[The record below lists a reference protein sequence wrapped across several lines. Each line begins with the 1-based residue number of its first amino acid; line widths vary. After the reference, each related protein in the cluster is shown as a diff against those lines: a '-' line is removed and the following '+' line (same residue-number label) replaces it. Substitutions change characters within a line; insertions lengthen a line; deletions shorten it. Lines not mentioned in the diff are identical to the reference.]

1 MARLLVYYAH
11 PGHQY
16 SRVNSA
22 MAKGAQSTSGI
33 TFVDLYAKYPRFDID
48 IDEEQALLKEH
59 EVILFQHPLFW
70 YSVPPIVKEWFDLVL
85 EHGFAYGSGGN
96 KLKNKIM
103 MNAISAAGPQDAYS
117 KDGYQRYPLRTF
129 LTPIEQTAH
138 LCNMQYS
145 APYILFSAIKAKEDD
160 EIKIHVES
168 YLQILEAIRDDL
180 YDFEKA
186 ISLEF
191 IKAENIPLKVLN

>member
-22 MAKGAQSTSGI
+22 MAKVAQSVSGI

-85 EHGFAYGSGGN
+85 EHGFAYGSGGD
-96 KLKNKIM
+96 KLQNKIM

-117 KDGYQRYPLRTF
+117 KEGYQRYPLRTF

-138 LCNMQYS
+138 LCNMKYS
-145 APYILFSAIKAKEDD
+145 APYILFSAIKAREDN
-160 EIKIHVES
+160 EIKFHVES

-180 YDFEKA
+180 YDFETA
-186 ISLEF
+186 TSLEF
-191 IKAENIPLKVLN
+191 IKAEKIPLKVLN